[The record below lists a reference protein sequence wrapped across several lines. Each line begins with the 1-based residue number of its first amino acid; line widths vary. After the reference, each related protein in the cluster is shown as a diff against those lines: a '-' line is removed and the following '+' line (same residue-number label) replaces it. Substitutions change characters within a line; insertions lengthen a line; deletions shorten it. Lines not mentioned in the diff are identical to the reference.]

1 MKDMRIWVNGT
12 FDVLH
17 IGHVKLLQY
26 AASLGTLRVGIDTDK
41 RVKELKGPDRP
52 FNTTQDR
59 VDMLLALECVDS
71 VVTFDSREE
80 MIECVK
86 EWNPDYMIVG
96 DDYRDK
102 EVIGSEHAKTLIFYN
117 KVPGYSTTKILNYA
131 EHSSSR

>member
-1 MKDMRIWVNGT
+1 MRVWVNGT

-17 IGHVKLLQY
+17 IGHVKLLEY

-59 VDMLLALECVDS
+59 VDMLNALRFVDS
-71 VVTFDSREE
+71 VVRFDTREE
-80 MIECVK
+80 MINLIK
-86 EWNPDYMIVG
+86 EWKPDIMVVG

-102 EVIGSEHAKTLIFYN
+102 EVVGSEHVKHLFFYN
-117 KVPGYSTTKILNYA
+117 KIPGYSTTKILNHA